1 MSWTRGIAL
10 ALTLLLANLAARAD
24 QSDVR
29 LDILFQKLQSVSDPE
44 DAGALQ
50 QEIWRIWF
58 EHDDPA
64 VVLLMQQGQGAMGRR
79 DYASALRSFNQVV
92 VLQPDFAEGWNARA
106 TLYYLTGRYQD
117 SLADIEQTLAREPRH
132 FGALSGRGLVYVAL
146 EEWDLALESFE
157 AALTVNPHMPGA
169 KQNAEAIRRD
179 LKERD
184 I

>member
-1 MSWTRGIAL
+1 MICMRAFVL
-10 ALTLLLANLAARAD
+10 ALTLLIANAAARAD

-29 LDILFQKLQSVSDPE
+29 LDILFQKLQDVADPE
-44 DAGALQ
+44 DAGALE
-50 QEIWRIWF
+50 QEIWRIWS

-64 VVLLMQQGQGAMGRR
+64 VVLLMQQGRGAMGRR
-79 DYASALRSFNQVV
+79 DYASALRSFDQVV
-92 VLQPDFAEGWNARA
+92 ALQPEFAEGWNARA
-106 TLYYLTGRYQD
+106 TLFYFMGRYEA
-117 SLADIEQTLAREPRH
+117 SLADIAETLAREPRH

-157 AALTVNPHMPGA
+157 AALAVNPHMPGA